1 MLYALAASMLGVQ
14 SKSEKQR
21 FVQSVWGNQMRRRRA
36 VVGDGAQVLP
46 CKGRYFSIVLFSRT
60 LSSSDWV
67 FIKEFMFL
75 SLDRLVDGVSIFY

>member
-60 LSSSDWV
+60 WSSSDWV